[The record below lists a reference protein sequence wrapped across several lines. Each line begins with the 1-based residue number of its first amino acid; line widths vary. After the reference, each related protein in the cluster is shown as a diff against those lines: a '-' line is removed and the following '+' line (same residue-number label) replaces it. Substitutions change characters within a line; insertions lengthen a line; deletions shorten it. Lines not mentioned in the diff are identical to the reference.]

1 MTIGRKHLPI
11 LALGVAATIGAGFAA
26 AGNGQASGPL
36 SCEIV
41 ATPSGG
47 MTAIEGVARSNAAL
61 TGNYRLRVS
70 GPGTNI
76 SQGGPFDAAAGR
88 PATLGSV
95 MLGGSGGSYD
105 VRLEVEAGGTT
116 VSCSERIGSWL

>member
-11 LALGVAATIGAGFAA
+11 LALGVAATLGAGVAA
-26 AGNGQASGPL
+26 AGNGQGSGPI

-47 MTAIEGVARSNAAL
+47 MTAIEGVARSDTAM
-61 TGNYRLRVS
+61 TGSYQLRVS

-76 SQGGPFDAAAGR
+76 SQGGPFDASAGR

-105 VRLEVEAGGTT
+105 VRLEVETGGASA
-116 VSCSERIGSWL
+116 SCSERIGGWL